1 MAQRVKDAA
10 GWNTPGNTTHQSQL
24 SPSVMTLP
32 LSGSLAGFP
41 SASVTTELTA
51 IIDWIR
57 LNTIPGVIREYT

>member
-41 SASVTTELTA
+41 
-51 IIDWIR
+51 
-57 LNTIPGVIREYT
+57 